1 MPVHNAEIADKFE
14 RLADLLE
21 LEDANPFRVRAY
33 RNAARTLRG
42 YPEPM
47 AALVARG
54 ADLSELPNVGDDL
67 AAKIATI
74 VESGELPLLAE
85 VEARVPGQLSD
96 LMRIEGLGPKRVKA
110 LYRELDI
117 RTADDLRRAATA
129 GRIRSLSGFGAK
141 TEQKILRG
149 LGTLAAASTRVALPE
164 AEETARTL
172 VAWLEE
178 AKGIGELHV
187 AGSYRR
193 RQDTVGDLDVLVTA
207 GKGAKAVARF
217 VAYDEVEDVISAG
230 DKRSTVRL
238 RSGLQVDLRV
248 VPKVSRGAALLY
260 FTGSKAHNIALR
272 MLAVAKG
279 WKLNEYGLFEGEKRI
294 AGATE
299 KSVYRRLGLPWIPPE
314 LREDRG
320 EIAAARKGRLPKLVE
335 IEDLRGDLHCHTTA
349 TDGRLGVEGM
359 ARAAAKLGYEYLS
372 INDHSRH
379 VTVAHGLDADGLLAQ
394 IDEIDRLNE
403 KLDRITILKSVEVDI
418 LEDGRLDLPD
428 DVLARLDF
436 TVGAVHYRLDLPE
449 KKQTERILRAMD
461 NPHFNVLAHP
471 TGRLI
476 NQRPP
481 YAVDLPRLMAAAAER
496 GVAME
501 VNAQPSRLDLN
512 DDGCRLAREAG
523 VKVVISTDAHDA
535 ADLRYLR
542 YGVDQARRAWL
553 TKEDVLNT
561 LGLRALRKALKR
573 DG

>member
-1 MPVHNAEIADKFE
+1 MPVHNSEIADLFE

-42 YPEPM
+42 YPESM
-47 AALVARG
+47 ATLLAEG

-67 AAKIATI
+67 AAKIETI
-74 VESGELPLLAE
+74 VETGELPLLAE

-96 LMRIEGLGPKRVKA
+96 LMRIEGLGPKRVRT

-117 RTADDLRRAATA
+117 RSADDLRRAATA
-129 GRIRSLSGFGAK
+129 GKIRALSGFGAK

-149 LGTLAAASTRVALPE
+149 LETRAAGSDRVPLPE
-164 AEETARTL
+164 AEDTARTL
-172 VAWLEE
+172 VAWLEG
-178 AKGIGELHV
+178 AQGVGEVRV
-187 AGSYRR
+187 AGSFRR
-193 RQDTVGDLDVLVTA
+193 RRDTVGDLDVLVTS
-207 GKGAKAVARF
+207 GEGAKAIERF
-217 VAYDEVEDVISAG
+217 VAYDEVRDVIAEG
-230 DKRSTVRL
+230 EKRSTVRL

-272 MLAVAKG
+272 TLAVAKG
-279 WKLNEYGLFEGEKRI
+279 WKLNEYGLFEGAKRI

-299 KSVYRRLGLPWIPPE
+299 KSVYRRLGLAWVPPE

-320 EIAAARKGRLPKLVE
+320 EIAAARKGRLPRLVE
-335 IEDLRGDLHCHTTA
+335 LDDLRGDLHCHTEA
-349 TDGRLGVEGM
+349 TDGRLSVEAM

-372 INDHSRH
+372 INDHTRH

-394 IDEIDRLNE
+394 VDEIERLNE
-403 KLDRITILKSVEVDI
+403 KLKGIRILKSVEVDI
-418 LEDGRLDLPD
+418 LEDGSLDLPD

-436 TVGAVHYRLDLPE
+436 AVGAVHYRLDLPE
-449 KKQTERILRAMD
+449 KKQTERILRALD
-461 NPHFNVLAHP
+461 NPYVNVLAHP

-476 NQRPP
+476 NRRPP

-512 DDGCRLAREAG
+512 DEGCRLAREAG

-535 ADLRYLR
+535 ADLRLLR
-542 YGVDQARRAWL
+542 FGVDQARRAWL
-553 TKEDVLNT
+553 TRADVLNT
-561 LGLRALRKALKR
+561 LPLRALRKALER
-573 DG
+573 

>member
-1 MPVHNAEIADKFE
+1 MATLLAE
-14 RLADLLE
+14 
-21 LEDANPFRVRAY
+21 
-33 RNAARTLRG
+33 
-42 YPEPM
+42 
-47 AALVARG
+47 G
-54 ADLSELPNVGDDL
+54 ADLSDLPNIGDDL
-67 AAKIATI
+67 AAKIGTI
-74 VESGELPLLAE
+74 VETGELPLLAE

-96 LMRIEGLGPKRVKA
+96 LMRIEGLGPKRVKS
-110 LYRELDI
+110 LYKELDI

-149 LGTLAAASTRVALPE
+149 LETVAAGSERVPLPE

-172 VAWLEE
+172 VAWLEGG
-178 AKGIGELHV
+178 KGVGEVRV
-187 AGSYRR
+187 AGSFRR
-193 RQDTVGDLDVLVTA
+193 RRDTVGDLDVLVTA
-207 GKGAKAVARF
+207 SKGAKAVERF
-217 VAYDEVEDVISAG
+217 VAYDEVSDVISSG
-230 DKRSTVRL
+230 EKRSTVRL

-299 KSVYRRLGLPWIPPE
+299 KSVYRRLGLPWIAPE

-320 EIAAARKGRLPKLVE
+320 EIAAAREGRLPRLVE
-335 IEDLRGDLHCHTTA
+335 LDDLRGDLHCHTKA
-349 TDGRLGVEGM
+349 TDGRLSVEDM
-359 ARAAAKLGYEYLS
+359 ARAAAKLGYAYLS
-372 INDHSRH
+372 VNDHSRH

-394 IDEIDRLNE
+394 VEEIDRLYGTL
-403 KLDRITILKSVEVDI
+403 KGIRILKSVEVDI
-418 LEDGRLDLPD
+418 LEDGSLDLPD
-428 DVLARLDF
+428 EVLSRLDF

-449 KKQTERILRAMD
+449 KKQTERILRAME
-461 NPHFNVLAHP
+461 NPHLNVLAHP

-481 YAVDLPRLMAAAAER
+481 YAVDLPRLMEAAAER

-501 VNAQPSRLDLN
+501 VNAQPSRLDL
-512 DDGCRLAREAG
+512 DDAGCRLAREAG

-553 TKEDVLNT
+553 TKDDVLNT
-561 LGLRALRKALKR
+561 LPLGALRRALKR
-573 DG
+573 

>member
-1 MPVHNAEIADKFE
+1 MPVHNAEIAAKFE

-21 LEDANPFRVRAY
+21 LDDANPFRVRAY

-42 YPEPM
+42 HPEPM
-47 AALVARG
+47 AELVAQG
-54 ADLSELPNVGDDL
+54 ADLSELPNIGDDL
-67 AAKIATI
+67 AAKIETI
-74 VESGELPLLAE
+74 VETGELPLLAE

-149 LGTLAAASTRVALPE
+149 LETLAAGSERVPLPE
-164 AEETARTL
+164 AEETAGTL
-172 VAWLEE
+172 VAWLEG
-178 AKGIGELHV
+178 AKGIGEVRV
-187 AGSYRR
+187 AGSFRR
-193 RQDTVGDLDVLVTA
+193 RRDTVGDLDVLVTA
-207 GKGAKAVARF
+207 ARGAKAVERF
-217 VAYDEVEDVISAG
+217 VAYDEVRDVISSG
-230 DKRSTVRL
+230 EKRSTVRL

-299 KSVYRRLGLPWIPPE
+299 KSVYRRLGLPWIAPE

-320 EIAAARKGRLPKLVE
+320 EIAAAREGRLPRLVE
-335 IEDLRGDLHCHTTA
+335 LDDLRGDLHCHTMA
-349 TDGRLGVEGM
+349 TDGRLSVEDM
-359 ARAAAKLGYEYLS
+359 ARAAAKLGYAYLS
-372 INDHSRH
+372 VNDHSRH

-394 IDEIDRLNE
+394 VDEIDRLNGTL
-403 KLDRITILKSVEVDI
+403 KGIRILKSVEVDI
-418 LEDGRLDLPD
+418 LEDGSLDLPD

-436 TVGAVHYRLDLPE
+436 TVGAVHYGFDLTE

-461 NPHFNVLAHP
+461 NPHLNVLAHP

-481 YAVDLPRLMAAAAER
+481 YAVDLPRLMEAAAER

-501 VNAQPSRLDLN
+501 VNAQPSRLDL
-512 DDGCRLAREAG
+512 DDAGCRLAREAG

-553 TKEDVLNT
+553 TKDDVLNT
-561 LGLRALRKALKR
+561 LPLRELRKALR
-573 DG
+573 R